1 MSDETRPAHIFDL
14 YRRAHPESAAAPNAD
29 AELGEVRGAT
39 SLSDAT
45 VRTFCGHIIAS
56 VTRITKSAYG
66 FFGFVSEDESVMIIH
81 SWSGR
86 AMQDCSMVD
95 KPQHFPV
102 REAGV
107 WGEAIRSRKPLM
119 LNNYPAAHEGKKG
132 LPAGHVLLC
141 NLLVVPIFSGGRI
154 TSVVAVANRL
164 SDYSQEDVDQL
175 TSFFVDIQTIIDE
188 KLAES
193 LVGWPGSLPEPGG

>member
-1 MSDETRPAHIFDL
+1 MSDETRPAHFFDL
-14 YRRAHPESAAAPNAD
+14 YKRAHPESVTAPEAAAEPD
-29 AELGEVRGAT
+29 ELSDST
-39 SLSDAT
+39 SLSEAAVKT
-45 VRTFCGHIIAS
+45 VCGHILAS
-56 VTRITKSAYG
+56 VTLISKSAYG

-86 AMQDCSMVD
+86 AMQDCSMVAR
-95 KPQHFPV
+95 PQRFPIC
-102 REAGV
+102 EAGV
-107 WGEAIRSRKPLM
+107 WGEAIRGRTPLI
-119 LNNYPAAHEGKKG
+119 LNNYPAAREGKKG

-175 TSFFVDIQTIIDE
+175 MSFIAGVQAVIDE
-188 KLAES
+188 KRAES
-193 LVGWPGSLPEPGG
+193 LAGWLGALPGPDG